1 MNVLVIDGQGGGIGK
16 QLVSAIKMTVPHA
29 IITAIGT
36 NSSATATMLKAGA
49 DYAATGENA
58 IVVGC
63 RKAEI
68 IVGPVGIV
76 IADSLLGEITPVMA
90 TAIAQSNAK
99 RVLIPVN
106 QCGNIIAGIHD
117 LSIIKLIQN
126 AVEKIK
132 SLAN

>member
-16 QLVSAIKMTVPHA
+16 QLVSAIKMTVPNA

-58 IVVGC
+58 IVFGC
-63 RKAEI
+63 RNAEI

-106 QCGNIIAGIHD
+106 QCGNIIAGVPD
-117 LSIIKLIQN
+117 LSIVKLIQN
-126 AVEKIK
+126 AVEKIYN
-132 SLAN
+132 LAN